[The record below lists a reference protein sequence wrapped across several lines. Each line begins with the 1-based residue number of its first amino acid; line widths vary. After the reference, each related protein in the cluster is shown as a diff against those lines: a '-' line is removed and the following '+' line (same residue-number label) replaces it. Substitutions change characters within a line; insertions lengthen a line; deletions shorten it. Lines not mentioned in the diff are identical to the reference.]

1 MAIDKEIIQI
11 LSDFNQKLN
20 NDTRTSL
27 QKKLDARAAKHGGK
41 KVQSRLFA
49 SVKPIP
55 AEYKNGG
62 INIKLVMNDYWVFVN
77 DGRNAGNVS
86 SEGQKKLENWS
97 DTRGFAEKIRIT
109 DFNLRTKI
117 QNDAK
122 AKNDNRKKWTKLK
135 KMPFDKAKKAAAFL
149 IARSLKKKNLEPTH
163 FFDEVIKDGRV
174 DKLKEDIA
182 KVVKSEIIIEVQ
194 QASK

>member
-11 LSDFNQKLN
+11 LSDFNEQLVK
-20 NDTRTSL
+20 DTRTSL

-49 SVKPIP
+49 SIAAPP
-55 AEYKNGG
+55 AEYKSGG
-62 INIKLVMNDYWVFVN
+62 IYSKLVMNDYWVFVN

-86 SEGQKKLENWS
+86 LDGQKKLEDWS
-97 DTRGFAEKIRIT
+97 STRGFAEKIRIT
-109 DFNLRTKI
+109 DLE
-117 QNDAK
+117 
-122 AKNDNRKKWTKLK
+122 NRKKKQSLSERKNLKKLT

-149 IARSLKKKNLEPTH
+149 IARSLKKKNLEPTR

-174 DKLKEDIA
+174 AKLKEDIA
-182 KVVKSEIIIEVQ
+182 KVVKSEIIIDVQ